1 MSITFFLSVDRKAD
15 AAPAVITARQLA
27 ASRAFARER
36 GQLLE
41 DEDDDPL
48 VSCSFEARVCPW
60 SLASICAIF
69 DHDVGVIAVVE
80 EAQFRGLNVRF
91 WHDDATRTITMR
103 VASTPD
109 GAAEINLAN
118 GNAFHVLDALRLSD
132 DNCGSMPIGQL
143 RETLGQPY
151 VRRDLG
157 RLDVHP
163 PLLEREPGLDDD
175 PADDRDDRDQQG
187 QNRDD
192 EWGHDRGFRKGG
204 GQPVRSC
211 SIS

>member
-27 ASRAFARER
+27 AFRAFARER

-109 GAAEINLAN
+109 GAADSNLAN
-118 GNAFHVLDALRLSD
+118 GNAFQRAERWFDAKQR
-132 DNCGSMPIGQL
+132 
-143 RETLGQPY
+143 
-151 VRRDLG
+151 
-157 RLDVHP
+157 
-163 PLLEREPGLDDD
+163 
-175 PADDRDDRDQQG
+175 QG
-187 QNRDD
+187 GTFAN
-192 EWGHDRGFRKGG
+192 G
-204 GQPVRSC
+204 
-211 SIS
+211 

>member
-1 MSITFFLSVDRKAD
+1 MWLGCREQAR
-15 AAPAVITARQLA
+15 TAQLPVGEE
-27 ASRAFARER
+27 RVGRER

-157 RLDVHP
+157 RLDGRY
-163 PLLEREPGLDDD
+163 LERFDTLAAQ
-175 PADDRDDRDQQG
+175 ADTSEGIRMV
-187 QNRDD
+187 
-192 EWGHDRGFRKGG
+192 WG
-204 GQPVRSC
+204 
-211 SIS
+211 

>member
-1 MSITFFLSVDRKAD
+1 MSRSEHLLQVGLEGKASLPVESRHTAKSVKSGSLD
-15 AAPAVITARQLA
+15 VLA
-27 ASRAFARER
+27 T
-36 GQLLE
+36 
-41 DEDDDPL
+41 PM
-48 VSCSFEARVCPW
+48 
-60 SLASICAIF
+60 
-69 DHDVGVIAVVE
+69 VIAVVE

-143 RETLGQPY
+143 RETLGRPY

-157 RLDVHP
+157 RLDGRY
-163 PLLEREPGLDDD
+163 LERFDSLAAQ
-175 PADDRDDRDQQG
+175 ADTSDGIRMV
-187 QNRDD
+187 
-192 EWGHDRGFRKGG
+192 WG
-204 GQPVRSC
+204 
-211 SIS
+211 

>member
-27 ASRAFARER
+27 AFRAFARER

-80 EAQFRGLNVRF
+80 EAQFS
-91 WHDDATRTITMR
+91 
-103 VASTPD
+103 VASTCASGTMTRPARSRCASPAPRTAQRRSISRTATPSTSSTRYD
-109 GAAEINLAN
+109 FRTIIAAACPS
-118 GNAFHVLDALRLSD
+118 GNYAKHSASPMFAATLVASMVVTSNASTPSLLRPTPVKGYAWSGDSLPPVAIASGSIGLRLDAPHS
-132 DNCGSMPIGQL
+132 
-143 RETLGQPY
+143 Y
-151 VRRDLG
+151 
-157 RLDVHP
+157 
-163 PLLEREPGLDDD
+163 
-175 PADDRDDRDQQG
+175 A
-187 QNRDD
+187 
-192 EWGHDRGFRKGG
+192 
-204 GQPVRSC
+204 
-211 SIS
+211 

>member
-27 ASRAFARER
+27 AFRAFARERRAPRRHARGRGFARER

-143 RETLGQPY
+143 RETL
-151 VRRDLG
+151 
-157 RLDVHP
+157 
-163 PLLEREPGLDDD
+163 
-175 PADDRDDRDQQG
+175 ADDCMASRAWRTMFSPG
-187 QNRDD
+187 TTR
-192 EWGHDRGFRKGG
+192 RFV
-204 GQPVRSC
+204 P
-211 SIS
+211 